1 MPQETSDSSLPHICI
16 LTADSGGGHRAAT
29 RSLTEALAGRAR
41 VSDLSLLDDHTP
53 FPINALSAVYGPS
66 VNFAPSVY
74 HILYR
79 AIASRRRIIAL
90 ERAAYPFVHRRI
102 GKALADEQPDLW
114 ISVHPLQ
121 VDVPIWNLRQMGSRA
136 PFVTVVTDPVTPHP
150 AWFCPDTDLC
160 VVATEAAR
168 KVALACGVPP
178 QRVQVIGLPIRRAFE
193 EPRTETKAETRARL
207 GLETDRPLVL
217 MTGGGAGIGRL
228 LPIARAV
235 TARLAHSAARAQ
247 IVIVAGRNQTLQE
260 QVRSQSWP
268 VPLTAVGYVENMADW
283 LAAADLLISKAGP
296 GTLAEA
302 ACLGIPV
309 LVTDYVPGQEEGNIA
324 WVEQHGT
331 GVYETDPDRIAAVVA
346 EWLQP
351 GHTALAGMAAQART
365 LARPQAAAQIADAAL
380 ALLRERPGA

>member
-1 MPQETSDSSLPHICI
+1 MSQETLDSSLPRICI

-29 RSLTEALAGRAR
+29 RSLTEALTGRAR

-53 FPINALSAVYGPS
+53 FPINTLSEVYGPS
-66 VNFAPSVY
+66 VNFAPNVY
-74 HILYR
+74 HLLYQ
-79 AIASRRRIIAL
+79 AIASRRRIVAL
-90 ERAAYPFVHRRI
+90 ERAAYPLVQRRI
-102 GKALADEQPDLW
+102 AKALADEQPDLW

-168 KVALACGVPP
+168 EVALACGVPP

-207 GLETDRPLVL
+207 GLDPDCPLVL

-235 TARLAHSAARAQ
+235 TARLGQSATRAQ
-247 IVIVAGRNQTLQE
+247 IAIIAGRNRTLQE
-260 QVRSQSWP
+260 QVQSQRWP
-268 VPLTAVGYVENMADW
+268 IPLTALGYVENMADW

-309 LVTDYVPGQEEGNIA
+309 LITDYVPGQEDGNVA
-324 WVEQHGT
+324 WVEQHGA
-331 GVYETDPDRIAAVVA
+331 GVYETDPDRIAALVT

-351 GHTALAGMAAQART
+351 GHTALAAMAAQARAI
-365 LARPQAAAQIADAAL
+365 ARPQAAAKIADAAL
-380 ALLRERPGA
+380 ALLYERTGA